1 MVHRPIEEDDK
12 RMITDILAAMVESQR
27 LVQQA
32 HGYDF
37 KTMIPED
44 RMEYLRTMTLACTS
58 ELHEAL
64 DETGWKPWASS
75 MHMNLEEWKGEMT
88 DAWLFFMNLMLV
100 GGMTAEDLISRTAK
114 KQDNAYTRVKD
125 GYDGVSTK
133 CPICRRAYDNDGVK
147 CRPGDGFDHPMPTC
161 AYVTPLKPTSIITHS
176 GVPYNVCPGC
186 ENPYD
191 SNIAKN
197 CFPQGQGFG
206 WCAITART
214 IGLQIIDHNA

>member
-1 MVHRPIEEDDK
+1 
-12 RMITDILAAMVESQR
+12 MITDILAAMVESQR

-133 CPICRRAYDNDGVK
+133 CPMCRRAYDNDGVK
-147 CRPGDGFDHPMPTC
+147 CRPGNGFDHPLPTC
-161 AYVTPLKPTSIITHS
+161 AYTGPDGRGIAIVSSKIDARESCAFCGSLY
-176 GVPYNVCPGC
+176 GRYGC
-186 ENPYD
+186 APA
-191 SNIAKN
+191 SS
-197 CFPQGQGFG
+197 QGFG
-206 WCAITART
+206 WC
-214 IGLQIIDHNA
+214 GLNHKSFYPDEHRPVLGNAGA